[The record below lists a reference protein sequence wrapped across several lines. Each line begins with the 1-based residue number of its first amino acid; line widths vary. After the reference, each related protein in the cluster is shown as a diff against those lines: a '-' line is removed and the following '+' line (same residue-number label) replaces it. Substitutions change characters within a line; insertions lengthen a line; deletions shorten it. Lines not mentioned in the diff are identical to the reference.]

1 MQAQVNT
8 PTGATAAIQ
17 CEVYQVT
24 WTGGTAPYE
33 IRLLDDSQ
41 TFVEEIASD
50 VTSSPYQWTVNEPSG
65 DTFIITVVDAD
76 GT

>member
-1 MQAQVNT
+1 M
-8 PTGATAAIQ
+8 
-17 CEVYQVT
+17 T

-76 GT
+76 GTW